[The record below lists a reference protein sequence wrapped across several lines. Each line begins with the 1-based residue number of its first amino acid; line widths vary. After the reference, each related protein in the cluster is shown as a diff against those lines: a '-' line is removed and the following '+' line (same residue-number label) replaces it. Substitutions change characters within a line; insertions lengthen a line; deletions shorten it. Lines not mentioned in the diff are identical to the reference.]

1 MGTFSLICHPQT
13 PAFGVRSVGVEW
25 RAAGEGLVLA
35 YRVGGAGR
43 LVLPAPT
50 APERR
55 DELWKTTCFELFL
68 GQTGAAYQEFNFSPS
83 SRWATYGFADYRAGG
98 HDVAITVAPQI
109 SVRRD
114 GDEAICEVRLP
125 RAILT
130 GADCA
135 GLTAVIE
142 EEGGHK
148 SYWALAHGE
157 GRPDF
162 HKRSCFTL
170 QLAAAEAP

>member
-13 PAFGVRSVGVEW
+13 PPLGVKSVDVDWDARGD
-25 RAAGEGLVLA
+25 GLVLR
-35 YRVGGAGR
+35 YRVVGAGG
-43 LVLPAPT
+43 LVLPAHETPG
-50 APERR
+50 RH
-55 DELWKTTCFELFL
+55 DDLWKATCFELFL
-68 GQTGAAYQEFNFSPS
+68 GRAGATYQEFNFSPS
-83 SRWATYGFADYRAGG
+83 SRWATYGFADYREGG
-98 HDVAITVAPQI
+98 HDAEMPVAPAI
-109 SVRRD
+109 AMTRA
-114 GDEAICEVRLP
+114 GDAAICEVRLT

-142 EEGGHK
+142 ETGGHK
-148 SYWALAHGE
+148 SYWALAHGA